1 MRRKVLSVCA
11 IIIMGMMMGI
21 IGLLSQNKEK
31 LSDLVQANIEA
42 LSNDEGGS
50 EPENEW
56 WDMFNNYATYEWV
69 SANSSGQYNTFTVT
83 VNGVTISFKSEEHV
97 TQCKVGSCHDGGN
110 RDECYRS
117 HWVAVCV

>member
-1 MRRKVLSVCA
+1 
-11 IIIMGMMMGI
+11 MMGI

-31 LSDLVQANIEA
+31 LSDLVLANIEA

-69 SANSSGQYNTFTVT
+69 SANS
-83 VNGVTISFKSEEHV
+83 
-97 TQCKVGSCHDGGN
+97 
-110 RDECYRS
+110 
-117 HWVAVCV
+117 

>member
-1 MRRKVLSVCA
+1 
-11 IIIMGMMMGI
+11 MGMMMGI

-31 LSDLVQANIEA
+31 LSDLVLANIEA

-69 SANSSGQYNTFTVT
+69 SANILDN
-83 VNGVTISFKSEEHV
+83 IIHLPL
-97 TQCKVGSCHDGGN
+97 
-110 RDECYRS
+110 R
-117 HWVAVCV
+117 